1 MGVKWVLKNGH
12 DLVGMDER
20 VNHLFGNL
28 SYTGTLRF
36 HTVMQ

>member
-1 MGVKWVLKNGH
+1 MGAKWVLKNGH
-12 DLVGMDER
+12 DLGMDER

-36 HTVMQ
+36 HTAMQ